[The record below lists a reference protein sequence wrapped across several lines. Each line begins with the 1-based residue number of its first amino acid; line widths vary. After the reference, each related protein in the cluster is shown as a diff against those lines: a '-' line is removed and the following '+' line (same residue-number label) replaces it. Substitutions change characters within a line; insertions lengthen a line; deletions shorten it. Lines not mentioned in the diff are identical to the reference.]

1 MKDYKGLYHGQ
12 QANIKL
18 YEHGAHFKYSDLVN
32 ALNKLLARETQNEE
46 SDIKSNDNKK
56 ETSVNKEKKKKVKKY
71 KLNINKENS
80 NVNQRYNNI
89 FNSNVNL
96 NENDKDKNIDNIL
109 EHYSF
114 YKIKEKVALNPISKS
129 VDRSKINLPKII
141 TNNMN
146 SNLNNNTNNPIP
158 LNLKK
163 QSYNSKQLKKILN
176 ENNNEKNRE
185 EILPLLGSSYHK
197 QGKKEKDIGN
207 NIKIENIKLNSVKKP
222 KNKRN
227 LKIFLKDINDTENS
241 KGVLN
246 NKLKSIFDTEK
257 PIKKSNQIN
266 QPNNGYYSKNYIETV
281 NNDISRQIYLIK
293 NQLMGNSNKKE
304 NTKLLDI

>member
-1 MKDYKGLYHGQ
+1 MKDYKGLYHGE

-46 SDIKSNDNKK
+46 SDIKSNSKK

-96 NENDKDKNIDNIL
+96 NEKDKNIDNIL

-114 YKIKEKVALNPISKS
+114 YKIKEKVPLNPISKS
-129 VDRSKINLPKII
+129 VDRSNVNLPKII
-141 TNNMN
+141 NNIN
-146 SNLNNNTNNPIP
+146 SNLNTNNLIPI
-158 LNLKK
+158 NLKK

-185 EILPLLGSSYHK
+185 EILPLLGSLYHK
-197 QGKKEKDIGN
+197 QGKKEKDSDN

-227 LKIFLKDINDTENS
+227 LKIFLKEINNTENS

-246 NKLKSIFDTEK
+246 GKLKSIFDTEK
-257 PIKKSNQIN
+257 PIKKNNLIN
-266 QPNNGYYSKNYIETV
+266 QPNNDYYSKNYIETV
-281 NNDISRQIYLIK
+281 NNDISRQMYLIK
-293 NQLMGNSNKKE
+293 KQLMGNSNKKE
-304 NTKLLDI
+304 STKLLDI

>member
-1 MKDYKGLYHGQ
+1 MKDYKGLYHGE

-46 SDIKSNDNKK
+46 SDIKSNSKK

-96 NENDKDKNIDNIL
+96 NEKDKNIDNIL

-114 YKIKEKVALNPISKS
+114 YKIKEKVPLNPISKS
-129 VDRSKINLPKII
+129 VDRSNVNLPKII
-141 TNNMN
+141 NNIN
-146 SNLNNNTNNPIP
+146 SNLNTNNLIPI
-158 LNLKK
+158 NLKK

-185 EILPLLGSSYHK
+185 EILPLLGSLYHK
-197 QGKKEKDIGN
+197 QGKKEKDSDN
-207 NIKIENIKLNSVKKP
+207 NIKIENIKLNSVKKH

-227 LKIFLKDINDTENS
+227 LKIFLKEINNTENS

-246 NKLKSIFDTEK
+246 GKLKSIFDTEK
-257 PIKKSNQIN
+257 PIKKNNLIN
-266 QPNNGYYSKNYIETV
+266 QPNNDYYSKNYIETV
-281 NNDISRQIYLIK
+281 NNDISRQMYLIK
-293 NQLMGNSNKKE
+293 KQLMGNSNKKE
-304 NTKLLDI
+304 STKLLDI

>member
-1 MKDYKGLYHGQ
+1 
-12 QANIKL
+12 
-18 YEHGAHFKYSDLVN
+18 LVN

-46 SDIKSNDNKK
+46 SDIKSNSKK

-96 NENDKDKNIDNIL
+96 NEKDKDKNIDNIL

-114 YKIKEKVALNPISKS
+114 YKIKEKVPLNPISKS
-129 VDRSKINLPKII
+129 VDRSNVNLPKII
-141 TNNMN
+141 NNIN
-146 SNLNNNTNNPIP
+146 SNLNTNNLIPI
-158 LNLKK
+158 NLKK

-185 EILPLLGSSYHK
+185 EILPLLGSLYHK
-197 QGKKEKDIGN
+197 QGKKEKDSDN

-227 LKIFLKDINDTENS
+227 LKIFLKEINNTENS

-246 NKLKSIFDTEK
+246 GKLKSIFDTEK
-257 PIKKSNQIN
+257 PIKKNNLIN
-266 QPNNGYYSKNYIETV
+266 QPNNDYYSKNYIETV
-281 NNDISRQIYLIK
+281 NNDISRQMYLIK
-293 NQLMGNSNKKE
+293 KQLMGNSNRKKS
-304 NTKLLDI
+304 TKLLDI

>member
-1 MKDYKGLYHGQ
+1 MKDYKGLYHGE

-46 SDIKSNDNKK
+46 SDIKSNSKK

-96 NENDKDKNIDNIL
+96 NEKDKNIDNIL

-114 YKIKEKVALNPISKS
+114 YKIKEKVPLNPISKS
-129 VDRSKINLPKII
+129 VDRSNVNLPKII
-141 TNNMN
+141 NNIN
-146 SNLNNNTNNPIP
+146 SNLNTNNLIPI
-158 LNLKK
+158 NLKK

-185 EILPLLGSSYHK
+185 EILPLLGSLYHK
-197 QGKKEKDIGN
+197 QGKKEKDNDN
-207 NIKIENIKLNSVKKP
+207 NMKIENIKLNSVKKP

-227 LKIFLKDINDTENS
+227 LKIFLKDINNSENS
-241 KGVLN
+241 NL
-246 NKLKSIFDTEK
+246 
-257 PIKKSNQIN
+257 
-266 QPNNGYYSKNYIETV
+266 
-281 NNDISRQIYLIK
+281 
-293 NQLMGNSNKKE
+293 
-304 NTKLLDI
+304 

>member
-1 MKDYKGLYHGQ
+1 MKDYKGLYHGE

-32 ALNKLLARETQNEE
+32 ELNKLLAKETQNEE
-46 SDIKSNDNKK
+46 SDIKSNDKK

-89 FNSNVNL
+89 FNSNVNQ
-96 NENDKDKNIDNIL
+96 NENNIDKNIDNIL

-141 TNNMN
+141 TNNIN
-146 SNLNNNTNNPIP
+146 SNPNNNNPIP
-158 LNLKK
+158 INLKK

-185 EILPLLGSSYHK
+185 EVLPLLGSSYHK
-197 QGKKEKDIGN
+197 QGKRAKDSGN

-246 NKLKSIFDTEK
+246 NKIKSIFDTEK
-257 PIKKSNQIN
+257 TIKKSNQIN
-266 QPNNGYYSKNYIETV
+266 QPNNGYYNKNYIETV
-281 NNDISRQIYLIK
+281 NNDISRQMYLIK
-293 NQLMGNSNKKE
+293 KQLMGNSNKKE

>member
-1 MKDYKGLYHGQ
+1 MKDYKGLYHGE

-46 SDIKSNDNKK
+46 SDIKSNSKK

-96 NENDKDKNIDNIL
+96 NEKDKNIDNIL

-114 YKIKEKVALNPISKS
+114 YKIKEKVPLNPISKS
-129 VDRSKINLPKII
+129 VDRSNVNLPKII
-141 TNNMN
+141 NNIN
-146 SNLNNNTNNPIP
+146 SNLNTNNLIPI
-158 LNLKK
+158 NLKK

-185 EILPLLGSSYHK
+185 EILPLLGSLYHK
-197 QGKKEKDIGN
+197 QGKKEKDNDN
-207 NIKIENIKLNSVKKP
+207 NMKIENIKLNSVKKP

-227 LKIFLKDINDTENS
+227 LKIFLKDINNSENS

-246 NKLKSIFDTEK
+246 GKLKSIFDTEK
-257 PIKKSNQIN
+257 PIKKNNLIN
-266 QPNNGYYSKNYIETV
+266 QPNNDYYSKNYIETV
-281 NNDISRQIYLIK
+281 NNDISRQMYLIK
-293 NQLMGNSNKKE
+293 KQLMGNSNKKE
-304 NTKLLDI
+304 STKLLDI

>member
-1 MKDYKGLYHGQ
+1 MKDYKGLYHGE

-46 SDIKSNDNKK
+46 SDIKSNSKK

-96 NENDKDKNIDNIL
+96 NEKDKNIDNIL

-114 YKIKEKVALNPISKS
+114 YKIKEKVPLNPISKS
-129 VDRSKINLPKII
+129 VDRSNVNLPKII
-141 TNNMN
+141 NNIN
-146 SNLNNNTNNPIP
+146 SNLNTNNLIPI
-158 LNLKK
+158 NLKK

-185 EILPLLGSSYHK
+185 EILPLLGSLYHK
-197 QGKKEKDIGN
+197 QGKKEKDSDN
-207 NIKIENIKLNSVKKP
+207 NMKIENIKLNSVKKP

-227 LKIFLKDINDTENS
+227 LKIFLKDINNSENS

-246 NKLKSIFDTEK
+246 SKLKSIFDTEK
-257 PIKKSNQIN
+257 PIKKNNLIN
-266 QPNNGYYSKNYIETV
+266 QPNNDYYSKNYIETV
-281 NNDISRQIYLIK
+281 NNDISRQMYLIK
-293 NQLMGNSNKKE
+293 KQLMGNSNKKE
-304 NTKLLDI
+304 STKLLDI